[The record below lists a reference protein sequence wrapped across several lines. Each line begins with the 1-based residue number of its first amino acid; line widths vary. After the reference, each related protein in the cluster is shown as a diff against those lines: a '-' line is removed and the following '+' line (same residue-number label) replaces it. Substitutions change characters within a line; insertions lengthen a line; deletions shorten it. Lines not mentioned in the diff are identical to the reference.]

1 VGIAKGIL
9 MSTNFMEA
17 GAFGKE
23 WLDSSAKSFASLST
37 ATQSIASEIADYTK
51 SSYEAGAAAFEK
63 LFSAKSLEAAIEIQT
78 DYSKKAYESFV
89 AETTKLSGL
98 YADMAKEAYKP
109 FENLVA
115 KAR

>member
-1 VGIAKGIL
+1 
-9 MSTNFMEA
+9 MTTMFEDA
-17 GAFGKE
+17 GAFGTE
-23 WLDSSAKSFASLST
+23 WMQSSTKSLASLNSM
-37 ATQSIASEIADYTK
+37 AQGIASEMADYTK

-78 DYSKKAYESFV
+78 DYSRKAYEGLV

-109 FENLVA
+109 FEQMVA

>member
-1 VGIAKGIL
+1 
-9 MSTNFMEA
+9 MTTMFEDA

-23 WLDSSAKSFASLST
+23 WMQSSTKSFASLNSM
-37 ATQSIASEIADYTK
+37 AQGIASEMADYTK

-78 DYSKKAYESFV
+78 DYSRKAYEGLV

-109 FENLVA
+109 FEQMVA